1 MRKQNDKWKTQE
13 NRDCRCGSAL
23 RGGTVCSCTD
33 LCFVHRPKRK
43 GDIYRNVCVGGTG
56 SDDCLYVAV
65 GEPTSEKKRPVV
77 IYRQNDEKNVR
88 EGFGKIK
95 DNKLVVAVAELTIE
109 GTGEQVTI
117 HYDGENYPGKKIDD
131 VPNIVNNGKA
141 AATFD
146 KHYK

>member
-1 MRKQNDKWKTQE
+1 M
-13 NRDCRCGSAL
+13 
-23 RGGTVCSCTD
+23 
-33 LCFVHRPKRK
+33 
-43 GDIYRNVCVGGTG
+43 
-56 SDDCLYVAV
+56 
-65 GEPTSEKKRPVV
+65 
-77 IYRQNDEKNVR
+77 R

-141 AATFD
+141 AAMFD